1 MNTTTSSAQQYL
13 SQVRQI
19 DEQMR
24 IIQSQISNIVE
35 LSGLSYDK
43 VQAAPNGDSKV
54 EKLTMRR
61 LELLDKYEK
70 KRDELIRLRY
80 EVTDMILTL
89 KGQYQQEILFK
100 RYVELKRWKRIATE
114 MNLSMRMVYNV
125 HREALCSIDERL
137 RLIALNNST

>member
-13 SQVRQI
+13 SQVRLI

-43 VQAAPNGDSKV
+43 VPSVSNGDSKV
-54 EKLTMRR
+54 EKLAMRR
-61 LELLDKYEK
+61 LELLEKYEK
-70 KRDELIRLRY
+70 KRDELLQMRY
-80 EVTDMILTL
+80 QVTDMILTL

-100 RYVELKRWKRIATE
+100 RYVELKRWERVARE
-114 MNLSMRMVYNV
+114 MSLSLRQVHNV
-125 HREALCSIDERL
+125 HREALHELSERL
-137 RLIALNNST
+137 H

>member
-1 MNTTTSSAQQYL
+1 MSTTMSSAQEYL

-43 VQAAPNGDSKV
+43 IPTLNSGDSKV
-54 EKLTMRR
+54 EKLAMRR

-70 KRDELIRLRY
+70 KRDELIRSRY
-80 EVTDMILTL
+80 QVTDMILTL

-100 RYVELKRWKRIATE
+100 RYVELKRWKRIARE
-114 MNLSMRMVYNV
+114 MSLSERMVFNV
-125 HREALCSIDERL
+125 HREALQSISERL
-137 RLIALNNST
+137 Q